1 MNLIKGLADGLGFH
15 YDKNG
20 NTAVGEVNGYNML
33 ITNVERGSLYYLT
46 ISATK
51 GDIPTKADFEGIK
64 EYNKYLK
71 TIGVNKKN
79 YRTVFTIGGA
89 LTKGGTI
96 KRFQEIIQDLAR
108 FLQDRG
114 FQNCSEISGS
124 TQGVSTYF
132 AKGVKIITKAEYAQ
146 IEREIQEKQES
157 IELRG
162 SANILRGILG
172 ALIGAVLGGLLVL
185 FISQLGYITWI
196 GGVAM
201 GFLVMGGYKLLA
213 GRVKITGI
221 IIAAIIMLVSMYLI
235 NRLDWALE
243 VQKNLTP
250 DMFGMEGT
258 KLSLGF
264 AFANVLEIV
273 ELIGIQGEYF
283 QTLAMQMF
291 FTFVFGML
299 SAFGVMQMDK
309 TSFMAYPIGAEAQDV
324 EDAGLSYADHFETQ
338 NNENNISV

>member
-132 AKGVKIITKAEYAQ
+132 AKGVKIITKAEYGQ

-162 SANILRGILG
+162 SANILRGIVG
-172 ALIGAVLGGLLVL
+172 ALIGAVLGGILVL
-185 FISQLGYITWI
+185 VISQLGYVTWF

-258 KLSLGF
+258 KLSLSF
-264 AFANVLEIV
+264 TFKNVVAIV
-273 ELIGIQGEYF
+273 ETANLQADYF
-283 QTLAMQMF
+283 KNLGLQLL
-291 FTFVFGML
+291 FTFICGLVT
-299 SAFGVMQMDK
+299 SIGVVQWDK
-309 TSFMAYPIGAEAQDV
+309 NSFLAYPIGEEKQDV
-324 EDAGLSYADHFETQ
+324 QDAGLPYTDSFGDSE
-338 NNENNISV
+338 E

>member
-1 MNLIKGLADGLGFH
+1 M
-15 YDKNG
+15 
-20 NTAVGEVNGYNML
+20 
-33 ITNVERGSLYYLT
+33 
-46 ISATK
+46 
-51 GDIPTKADFEGIK
+51 
-64 EYNKYLK
+64 
-71 TIGVNKKN
+71 
-79 YRTVFTIGGA
+79 
-89 LTKGGTI
+89 
-96 KRFQEIIQDLAR
+96 
-108 FLQDRG
+108 
-114 FQNCSEISGS
+114 
-124 TQGVSTYF
+124 
-132 AKGVKIITKAEYAQ
+132 
-146 IEREIQEKQES
+146 
-157 IELRG
+157 
-162 SANILRGILG
+162 RGIVG
-172 ALIGAVLGGLLVL
+172 ALIGAVLGGILVL
-185 FISQLGYITWI
+185 VISQLGYVTWF

-273 ELIGIQGEYF
+273 EISDLQGEYF

-309 TSFMAYPIGAEAQDV
+309 TSFMAYPIGTEAQDV

-338 NNENNISV
+338 NNENNLSD

>member
-1 MNLIKGLADGLGFH
+1 MNLIKGLAEGLGFH

-51 GDIPTKADFEGIK
+51 GDIPVKADFEGIK

-132 AKGVKIITKAEYAQ
+132 AKGVKIITKAEYTQ

-162 SANILRGILG
+162 SANILRGIVG
-172 ALIGAVLGGLLVL
+172 ALIGAVLGGILVL
-185 FISQLGYITWI
+185 VISQLGYVTWF

-258 KLSLGF
+258 KLSLSF
-264 AFANVLEIV
+264 TFKNVVAIV
-273 ELIGIQGEYF
+273 ETANLQADYF
-283 QTLAMQMF
+283 KNLGLQLL
-291 FTFVFGML
+291 FTFICGLVT
-299 SAFGVMQMDK
+299 SIGVVQWDK
-309 TSFMAYPIGAEAQDV
+309 NSFLAYPIGEEKQDV
-324 EDAGLSYADHFETQ
+324 QDAGLPYTDSFGDSE
-338 NNENNISV
+338 E

>member
-1 MNLIKGLADGLGFH
+1 MIKGLAEGLGFH

-51 GDIPTKADFEGIK
+51 GDIPVKADFEGIK

-132 AKGVKIITKAEYAQ
+132 AKGVKIITKAEYTQ

-162 SANILRGILG
+162 SANILRGIVG
-172 ALIGAVLGGLLVL
+172 ALIGAVLGGILVL
-185 FISQLGYITWI
+185 VISQLGYVTWF

-221 IIAAIIMLVSMYLI
+221 IIAAIIMLVSMY
-235 NRLDWALE
+235 
-243 VQKNLTP
+243 
-250 DMFGMEGT
+250 G
-258 KLSLGF
+258 LGF
-264 AFANVLEIV
+264 GSAK
-273 ELIGIQGEYF
+273 ELNSGYVRHGGNKAEPGLCLCQC
-283 QTLAMQMF
+283 
-291 FTFVFGML
+291 FGNC
-299 SAFGVMQMDK
+299 GD
-309 TSFMAYPIGAEAQDV
+309 
-324 EDAGLSYADHFETQ
+324 
-338 NNENNISV
+338 